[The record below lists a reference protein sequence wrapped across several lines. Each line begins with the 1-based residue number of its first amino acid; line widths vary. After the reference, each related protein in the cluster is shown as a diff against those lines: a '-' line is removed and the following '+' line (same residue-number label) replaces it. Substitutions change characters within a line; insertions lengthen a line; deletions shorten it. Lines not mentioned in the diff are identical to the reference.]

1 MITHGGGSPNVIPPY
16 AASRF
21 LIRSFDLGYAQE
33 LKRRVIACA
42 EGAAIATGAKVE
54 WHEYQKPHLSYLPNN
69 MLGEVVRANME
80 ALGRTVGDA
89 EEVYGSTD
97 FGNVSRVIPT
107 TYALFGICGEE
118 LIPTCVPSDIMWG
131 NNEGREEDLFWE
143 QESREPQLI
152 FQWKKSNNA

>member
-1 MITHGGGSPNVIPPY
+1 
-16 AASRF
+16 
-21 LIRSFDLGYAQE
+21 LGYAQE

-118 LIPTCVPSDIMWG
+118 LNWHSKEVAAATKTERGHDALITAAKTLAFSTLDLLGDSDLLARAK
-131 NNEGREEDLFWE
+131 REH
-143 QESREPQLI
+143 QAAVGSTAARTSQG
-152 FQWKKSNNA
+152 